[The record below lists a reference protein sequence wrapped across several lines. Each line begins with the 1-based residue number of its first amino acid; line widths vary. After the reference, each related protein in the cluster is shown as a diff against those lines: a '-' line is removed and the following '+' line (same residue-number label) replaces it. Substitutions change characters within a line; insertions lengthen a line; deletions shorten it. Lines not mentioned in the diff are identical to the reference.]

1 MKFETAFLTKSG
13 HVGMQFISKDKRS
26 FFVWRNGECLHFS
39 EGFSRQ
45 DTEAAVS
52 FYNTKHSSF
61 LLQE

>member
-1 MKFETAFLTKSG
+1 MKFETAFITKFG

-26 FFVWRNGECLHFS
+26 FFVWNDGDTLHFS
-39 EGFSRQ
+39 EGFSRK

-52 FYNTKHSSF
+52 FYNTKHPSF

>member
-1 MKFETAFLTKSG
+1 MKFETAFITKSG
-13 HVGMQFISKDKRS
+13 HVGMNFISNDKRN
-26 FFVWRNGECLHFS
+26 FFVWSDGSTIHFS
-39 EGFSRQ
+39 EGFSRK